1 MVSQQRIP
9 GVYREETFPAP
20 APELITGVP
29 AFLGFAEKGPVNQ
42 AQRLTLWPQFA
53 EIFGKPLPEGY
64 LYRAVEGFFSNGGTL
79 CYALRLSEEGSSPKE
94 ALSEALKNLE
104 SALKNLESLDAVDL
118 ICAPDIVAG
127 NPAKDMVVQMQK
139 SILEHCNRMGDRF
152 AILDSPSFS
161 PGAEIANEILK
172 HRQTLDSPNAALYFP
187 WIKIETGS
195 YIPPCGHIAGVYA
208 RCDREVGPHKAPA
221 NYVLEGVLDLQFE
234 VSDTQVAA
242 LNSESA
248 GVNVLRAFRGRGIR
262 IWGARTLSDDPI
274 WGYINVRRL
283 FLTAGRWIERNLA
296 GVAFEPN
303 DYKLWVRIEREL
315 TAYFQS
321 LFEGGALKGSTPQ
334 EGFYVKCDAETN
346 PPEMR
351 DAGKVVTEIGLAPTI
366 PNEFIVVR
374 LIHGTTGVSL
384 TQTSLSQ

>member
-1 MVSQQRIP
+1 MPSSQQRIP
-9 GVYREETFPAP
+9 GVYREEIFPAA

-29 AFLGFAEKGPVNQ
+29 AFLGYAQEGPINL
-42 AQRLTLWPQFA
+42 AQRLTLWPQFK
-53 EIFGKPLPEGY
+53 EIFGQPQEKGY
-64 LYRAVEGFFSNGGTL
+64 LYRAVEGFFSNGGRL
-79 CYALRLSEEGSSPKE
+79 CYAVRLQQEGISPQE
-94 ALSEALKNLE
+94 ALSKALKE
-104 SALKNLESLDAVDL
+104 LESLDAVDL
-118 ICAPDIVAG
+118 ICAPDIVGESRAIDIVR
-127 NPAKDMVVQMQK
+127 KMQEAV
-139 SILEHCNRMGDRF
+139 LQHCDQMGDRF
-152 AILDSPSFS
+152 AILDSPSLS
-161 PGAEIANEILK
+161 TAAQIPQILE
-172 HRQTLDSPNAALYFP
+172 HRQHLQSTNGALYFP

-208 RCDREVGPHKAPA
+208 RCDREVGPHQAPA

-234 VSDTQVAA
+234 VSDTELDK
-242 LNSESA
+242 LNPESEVA
-248 GVNVLRAFRGRGIR
+248 GVNVVRAFRGRGIR

-274 WGYINVRRL
+274 WRYINVRRL

-315 TAYFQS
+315 TTYFQS

-346 PPEMR
+346 PPEVR

-374 LIHGTTGVSL
+374 LIHGTTGLSV

>member
-1 MVSQQRIP
+1 MVSQQIIP
-9 GVYREETFPAP
+9 GVYKEEIFPAP
-20 APELITGVP
+20 ALELIAGVP
-29 AFLGFAEKGPVNQ
+29 AFLGFAEKGPVNE
-42 AQRLTLWPQFA
+42 AQRLTLWPKFA
-53 EIFGKPLPEGY
+53 ETFGQPSREGY
-64 LYRAVEGFFSNGGTL
+64 LYRAVEGFFSNGGRL
-79 CYALRLSEEGSSPKE
+79 CYVVRLQEENISPKE
-94 ALSEALKNLE
+94 ALSNALKE
-104 SALKNLESLDAVDL
+104 LESLDAVDL
-118 ICAPDIVAG
+118 ICAPEIVAG
-127 NPAKDMVVQMQK
+127 NPEIALVQQMQGDIVK
-139 SILEHCNRMGDRF
+139 HCDERMGDRF

-161 PGAEIANEILK
+161 PGAEIAKEILK
-172 HRQTLDSPNAALYFP
+172 HRQNLRSPNAALYFP

-234 VSDTQVAA
+234 VSDTDFAK
-242 LNSESA
+242 LNPESEVA
-248 GVNVLRAFRGRGIR
+248 GVNVVRAFRGRGIR
-262 IWGARTLSDDPI
+262 IWGARTLSSDPV
-274 WGYINVRRL
+274 WRYINVRRL

-296 GVAFEPN
+296 DVAFEPN

-321 LFEGGALKGSTPQ
+321 LFQGGALKGSTPQ
-334 EGFYVKCDAETN
+334 EGFYVKCDEETN
-346 PPEMR
+346 PPEVR

-384 TQTSLSQ
+384 TQTTSSP

>member
-1 MVSQQRIP
+1 MPSSQQRIP
-9 GVYREETFPAP
+9 GVYREEIFPAP

-29 AFLGFAEKGPVNQ
+29 AFLGYAEKGNVNK
-42 AQRLTLWPQFA
+42 AEPLTLWPQFA
-53 EIFGKPLPEGY
+53 ETFGQPLPEGY
-64 LYRAVEGFFSNGGTL
+64 LYRAVEGFFSNGGRL
-79 CYALRLSEEGSSPKE
+79 CYAVRLQQEGNISPKD
-94 ALSEALKNLE
+94 ALSNALQE
-104 SALKNLESLDAVDL
+104 LESLDAVDL
-118 ICAPDIVAG
+118 ICAPDIVGG
-127 NPAKDMVVQMQK
+127 NWATDRVRQMQVAV
-139 SILEHCNRMGDRF
+139 LQHCERMGDRF
-152 AILDSPSFS
+152 AILDSPNLSAAAQI
-161 PGAEIANEILK
+161 PEILE
-172 HRQTLDSPNAALYFP
+172 HRQHLQSPNAALYFP
-187 WIKIETGS
+187 WIKIESGS

-208 RCDREVGPHKAPA
+208 RSDGDIGPHQAPT

-262 IWGARTLSDDPI
+262 IWGARTLSSDPI

-283 FLTAGRWIERNLA
+283 FLTAGRWIERNLRD
-296 GVAFEPN
+296 VAFEPN

-321 LFEGGALKGSTPQ
+321 LFERGALKGSTPQ

-374 LIHGTTGVSL
+374 LIHGTTGVSMN
-384 TQTSLSQ
+384 QTSLSQ